1 MYSVVDRHSHG
12 NYWSS
17 RKDVILVY
25 HRLSHT
31 SIDGYRYKGW
41 AVLINI
47 MPHILILNIAAL
59 RHVKQL
65 KVQFPVLFIVYE
77 AI

>member
-1 MYSVVDRHSHG
+1 MCSVVDRHSHG

-17 RKDVILVY
+17 RKNVILVY

-31 SIDGYRYKGW
+31 YIRTNIDGYQYEGW
-41 AVLINI
+41 TVLINI

-59 RHVKQL
+59 ST
-65 KVQFPVLFIVYE
+65 Y
-77 AI
+77 